1 MIESHSESA
10 LKPVTRTQ
18 WQAWEPVI
26 RATLM
31 FIVRDGEVLLID
43 KLTGIGEGKVN
54 GPGGKI
60 DPGETAEKAIIR
72 ECQEELHITPLKPLK
87 MGELCFAMSDIP
99 DIHCHVFMAEEFTG
113 EPKPTVEANP
123 FWRKIAEIPYEK
135 MWEDDQYWL
144 PQMLAGKQF
153 FAQFDF
159 TGEKIDWMDVR
170 FGKETREDWLGED

>member
-1 MIESHSESA
+1 MTEVNDTPEMTTS
-10 LKPVTRTQ
+10 TRTQ
-18 WQAWEPVI
+18 WDEWQPEI

-31 FIVRDGEVLLID
+31 FIVRDGQVLLID
-43 KLTGIGEGKVN
+43 KLTGIGQGKVN

-60 DPGETAEKAIIR
+60 DPNETAEEAIIR
-72 ECQEELHITPLKPLK
+72 ECQEELHITPLDPVK

-99 DIHCHVFMAEEFTG
+99 DIHCHVFIAEEFTG

-123 FWRKIAEIPYEK
+123 FWEKIIDIPYDK

-144 PQMLAGKQF
+144 PQMLEGQQF

-159 TGEKIDWMDVR
+159 TGEAIDWMDVR
-170 FGKETREDWLGED
+170 LGEESVNDWLGE